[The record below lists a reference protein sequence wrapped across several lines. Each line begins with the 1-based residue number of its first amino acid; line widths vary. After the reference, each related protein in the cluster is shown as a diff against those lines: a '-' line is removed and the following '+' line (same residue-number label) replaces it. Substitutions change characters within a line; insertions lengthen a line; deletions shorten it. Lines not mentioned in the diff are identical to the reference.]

1 LKYHADRALVA
12 ALGANGERYVRAQF
26 DRDRIS
32 ERLWQALMDL
42 G

>member
-1 LKYHADRALVA
+1 MKEH
-12 ALGANGERYVRAQF
+12 GANGQRYVRDHF

-32 ERLWQALMDL
+32 ERLWQALNEL